1 MIRDIISNDSL
12 TILLFGS
19 IFFMIILKKIDP
31 ITFSQNLS
39 FRKKELVNKIS
50 TKLWGIKFLEILYN
64 LLFISNISI
73 LLAFFKDQ
81 NFNLIIY
88 YELFKYIFIFFTS
101 KVLFDVI
108 IGKVFSINRI
118 MKIYVWQKLVYCNS
132 LGIVLLLFNFLIA
145 YTIFDKQYM
154 VSFFI
159 ALSILYLIFA
169 YFSIFFSMKKVIFK
183 NWFYFILYLCTL
195 EIIPYYYLISNVL

>member
-19 IFFMIILKKIDP
+19 IFFIIILKKIDP
-31 ITFSQNLS
+31 IIFSQNLS

-50 TKLWGIKFLEILYN
+50 TNLWGIKFLEVLYN

-73 LLAFFKDQ
+73 LLAFFKVQ
-81 NFNLIIY
+81 NFELIIY
-88 YELFKYIFIFFTS
+88 YELFKYVFIFFAS
-101 KVLFDVI
+101 KVLFDII

-118 MKIYVWQKLVYCNS
+118 MKNYVWQKLVYCNS
-132 LGIVLLLFNFLIA
+132 LGIILLMFNFFIA
-145 YTIFDKQYM
+145 YTIFDKQFM

-159 ALSILYLIFA
+159 ALSVLYLIFA
-169 YFSIFFSMKKVIFK
+169 YFSIFFSMKKVIYK

-195 EIIPYYYLISNVL
+195 EIIPYYYLISNIL

>member
-19 IFFMIILKKIDP
+19 IFFIIILKKIDP
-31 ITFSQNLS
+31 VIFSQNLS

-50 TKLWGIKFLEILYN
+50 TNLWGIKFLEILYN

-81 NFNLIIY
+81 NFDLIIY
-88 YELFKYIFIFFTS
+88 YELLKYVFIFFTS
-101 KVLFDVI
+101 KVLFDII

-118 MKIYVWQKLVYCNS
+118 MKSYVWQKLVYCNS
-132 LGIVLLLFNFLIA
+132 LGIILLLFNFFIA
-145 YTIFDKQYM
+145 YTIYDKQHM

-159 ALSILYLIFA
+159 SLSVLYLIFA
-169 YFSIFFSMKKVIFK
+169 YFSIFFSMKKVIYK

>member
-19 IFFMIILKKIDP
+19 IFFIIILKKIDP
-31 ITFSQNLS
+31 IIFSQNLS

-50 TKLWGIKFLEILYN
+50 TNLWGIKFLEVLYN

-73 LLAFFKDQ
+73 LLAFFKVQ
-81 NFNLIIY
+81 NFELIIY
-88 YELFKYIFIFFTS
+88 YELFKYVFIFFAS
-101 KVLFDVI
+101 KVLFDII

-118 MKIYVWQKLVYCNS
+118 MKNYVWQKLVYCNS
-132 LGIVLLLFNFLIA
+132 LGIILLLFNFFIA
-145 YTIFDKQYM
+145 YTIFDKQFM

-159 ALSILYLIFA
+159 ALSVLYLIFA
-169 YFSIFFSMKKVIFK
+169 YFSIFFSMKKVIYK

>member
-12 TILLFGS
+12 TVLLFGS

-31 ITFSQNLS
+31 IIFSQNLS

-50 TKLWGIKFLEILYN
+50 TNLWGVKFLEILYN
-64 LLFISNISI
+64 LLFISNMSI
-73 LLAFFKDQ
+73 LLAFFKGQRFD
-81 NFNLIIY
+81 LIIY
-88 YELFKYIFIFFTS
+88 YELFKYIFMFLTL
-101 KVLFDVI
+101 KLLFDVI
-108 IGKVFSINRI
+108 IGKLFSINRI
-118 MKIYVWQKLVYCNS
+118 MKSYAWQKLVYCNS
-132 LGIVLLLFNFLIA
+132 LGIVLLLFNFLVA

-154 VSFFI
+154 ASFFI

>member
-12 TILLFGS
+12 TILIFVS
-19 IFFMIILKKIDP
+19 ILFMIILKKIDP
-31 ITFSQNLS
+31 VIFSQNLS

-50 TKLWGIKFLEILYN
+50 TNLWGIKFLEILYS
-64 LLFISNISI
+64 LLFISNMSI

-81 NFNLIIY
+81 RFDLIIY
-88 YELFKYIFIFFTS
+88 FELFKYIFIFLTL
-101 KVLFDVI
+101 KLLFDLI
-108 IGKVFSINRI
+108 IGKLFSINSI
-118 MKIYVWQKLVYCNS
+118 MKSYVWQKMVYCNS
-132 LGIVLLLFNFLIA
+132 LGIVLLLFNFLVA

-154 VSFFI
+154 ASFFI